1 MKMFGRK
8 QTRNSRPSLR
18 GRCGTLA
25 FSLVFLVL
33 SPQWIHA
40 QAADQDNV
48 AQQIQQLTD
57 AMAKVQ
63 AQVEQSQHQLDEMR
77 KELNELRSQMPQSE
91 ANATTA
97 HADSAQSPSSASSAG
112 PAK

>member
-63 AQVEQSQHQLDEMR
+63 AQE
-77 KELNELRSQMPQSE
+77 
-91 ANATTA
+91 
-97 HADSAQSPSSASSAG
+97 AG
-112 PAK
+112 PAPHGDGAEA